1 MRPASDASE
10 HHSRVVTSSFVHERP
25 NMAIW
30 QLLWQPQRCH
40 NITLGARPMGY
51 FEELTYHTL
60 LSPFDLVSSDL
71 IWSRNFGLVIV
82 RLGLLRLNVWV
93 WEWEWSMDRG
103 YVAPVR
109 TRWGSRLG
117 RVDGGFIL
125 RVGRLTCIPTDLF
138 FFQISFP
145 RILFAM
151 GGICLEA
158 SIFMGFGGCFC
169 LFFSDSYILIRCLIF
184 WRIGTLSNSLF
195 GITVMLVPQNHICRW
210 LKDVCFIILARNWTR
225 LFEMPQI
232 IHWGEH
238 DASWDIVVLL
248 KQCGWRSEEEEERY
262 RERFVFKLTLQT
274 QFCIFQ

>member
-93 WEWEWSMDRG
+93 CEWEWSMDRG

-138 FFQISFP
+138 FFFFRFP
-145 RILFAM
+145 FR
-151 GGICLEA
+151 A
-158 SIFMGFGGCFC
+158 SC
-169 LFFSDSYILIRCLIF
+169 SP
-184 WRIGTLSNSLF
+184 W
-195 GITVMLVPQNHICRW
+195 
-210 LKDVCFIILARNWTR
+210 
-225 LFEMPQI
+225 
-232 IHWGEH
+232 
-238 DASWDIVVLL
+238 
-248 KQCGWRSEEEEERY
+248 
-262 RERFVFKLTLQT
+262 ERFVWRPPSSWDLEGAFVYFSQILVYWFVVWFFEGLGL
-274 QFCIFQ
+274 FRIPCSG